1 MEFMHTKN
9 VVRAVVLL
17 GLMAW
22 PGVETYRLYAA
33 RQDLAARLQT
43 ESKVTLR
50 LAMARQ
56 KTQVAQTPPKPK
68 Q

>member
-1 MEFMHTKN
+1 MEFMHAKN
-9 VVRAVVLL
+9 VVRTVVLL

-22 PGVETYRLYAA
+22 PGVEGYRLCAA
-33 RQDLAARLQT
+33 RQDLAARLQV
-43 ESKVTLR
+43 ESRVTLR

-56 KTQVAQTPPKPK
+56 KTQVAQTAPTPK

>member
-1 MEFMHTKN
+1 MSKKN
-9 VVRAVVLL
+9 VIRIVVLVA
-17 GLMAW
+17 LMVW
-22 PGVETYRLYAA
+22 PGVESYRLYAA
-33 RQDLAARLQT
+33 RQDLATRLQV

-56 KTQVAQTPPKPK
+56 KMNVAQSAAHK